1 MNFSDTKITTFAVKE
16 KKEVEMLSNL
26 FLQLTHIELLISYP
40 IKDIVTLV
48 KRDPRFNVKLLN
60 DIYFED
66 TFVDEGIHRL
76 MMNNVVN
83 WLYERGE
90 NPDAF
95 VQRIVDR
102 CAAFEAV
109 PARSVLRSY
118 LPYVSQFY
126 ATKDVRQLCLDII
139 PKRYPL
145 LTDPKFLKRD
155 LVDGFRKEYFAFRF
169 ETPGVLITNPMR
181 WFNGLVQVGAV
192 LLGTPPYEHID
203 FRASQTSFVEA
214 LEGRETAEIGEDG
227 YVYVNG
233 EKVGKNMTFAECLAE
248 NGLEWDVEA
257 EKNIVC
263 VKALKD
269 VVDAK
274 VGALLIQKDCYYGA
288 PASIAFVDYKADIVA
303 PEPFNKL
310 MSAVVRQEFDSWKP
324 IQKAQEQLL
333 EAMNDSVTVI
343 YYKSDDS
350 ISVNSKHLMRN
361 VPARI
366 LRNLLR
372 EYTATGREEY
382 ENREFKRDPAI
393 CMDPLRPNFES
404 RLNRVIAHINGC
416 DDPNKPS
423 EGVKKYFEIE
433 RHRRGGFRFVPKCK
447 IIFREE

>member
-1 MNFSDTKITTFAVKE
+1 
-16 KKEVEMLSNL
+16 MLSNL

-40 IKDIVTLV
+40 VKEILTLV
-48 KRDPRFNVKLLN
+48 KRDSRINVKMLN

-66 TFVDEGIHRL
+66 SYVDEGTHRL
-76 MMNNVVN
+76 VMNNVVA

-90 NPDAF
+90 SPDAF
-95 VQRIVDR
+95 IQRIIDR
-102 CAAFEAV
+102 CATFEAV

-126 ATKDVRQLCLDII
+126 ATEDVRQLCLDVI

-145 LTDPKFLKRD
+145 LLNPKFLRRD
-155 LVDGFRKEYFAFRF
+155 LVDGNRKEFFSFRF
-169 ETPGVLITNPMR
+169 DTPSGLVINPMR
-181 WFNGLVQVGAV
+181 WFIGMVKIGPI
-192 LLGTPPYEHID
+192 LLNTPTYEHVE
-203 FRASQTSFVEA
+203 FKATQTSFVET
-214 LEGRETAEIGEDG
+214 LENRASAEMRDDG
-227 YVYVNG
+227 FIYVD
-233 EKVGKNMTFAECLAE
+233 GKKAGKYMTFGDCLSE
-248 NGLEWDVEA
+248 SGLEWEFEA
-257 EKNIVC
+257 ETKMAC
-263 VKALKD
+263 VKAIDD
-269 VVDAK
+269 VIDEKTGTV
-274 VGALLIQKDCYYGA
+274 LIHKDCYYGA
-288 PASIAFVDYKADIVA
+288 PASIVLFDYKANVVA
-303 PEPFNKL
+303 PEPFTRL
-310 MSAVVRQEFDSWKP
+310 MSAVVKQEFDSWKP

-333 EAMNDSVTVI
+333 EAMNDSVTIV

-350 ISVNSKHLMRN
+350 ISVNNKHLMRN

-404 RLNRVIAHINGC
+404 RLNRVIAHINGS
-416 DDPNKPS
+416 DDPDKPT
-423 EGVKKYFEIE
+423 EGVKKFFEIE

>member
-1 MNFSDTKITTFAVKE
+1 
-16 KKEVEMLSNL
+16 MLSNL
-26 FLQLTHIELLISYP
+26 FLQFTHIELLISYP
-40 IKDIVTLV
+40 VKDLLTLV
-48 KRDPRFNVKLLN
+48 KKDPRFTVKTLN

-66 TFVDEGIHRL
+66 SFVDESVHRL
-76 MMNNVVN
+76 IMNTVVN

-95 VQRIVDR
+95 VQRIIDR
-102 CAAFEAV
+102 CAAFEGV

-145 LTDPKFLKRD
+145 LTDPKFLRREV
-155 LVDGFRKEYFAFRF
+155 VDGNRKEYFSFRF
-169 ETPGVLITNPMR
+169 DSPGMLVTNPMR
-181 WFNGLVQVGAV
+181 WFNGLVQIGPI
-192 LLGTPPYEHID
+192 LLDTPPYEHME
-203 FRASQTSFVEA
+203 FKAAQTSFIEA
-214 LEGRETAEIGEDG
+214 LENRATAEMRDDG
-227 YVYVNG
+227 FVYVNG
-233 EKVGKNMTFAECLAE
+233 RAVGKNMTFGDCLEE
-248 NGLEWDVEA
+248 NGLEWEFDA
-257 EKNIVC
+257 EKKMTC
-263 VKALKD
+263 VKALED
-269 VVDAK
+269 VVDEK
-274 VGALLIQKDCYYGA
+274 VGAVLIHKGCYYGA
-288 PASIAFVDYKADIVA
+288 PAAIVFFDYKADVVA

-310 MSAVVRQEFDSWKP
+310 MSAVVKQEFDSWKP

-333 EAMNDSVTVI
+333 EGLKDSVTVI

-404 RLNRVIAHINGC
+404 RLNRVIAHINGT
-416 DDPNKPS
+416 DDKDGNVT

>member
-1 MNFSDTKITTFAVKE
+1 V
-16 KKEVEMLSNL
+16 LSNL

-40 IKDIVTLV
+40 IKDVVSLT
-48 KRDPRFNVKLLN
+48 KRDSRFNVKLLN
-60 DIYFED
+60 DLYFED
-66 TFVDEGIHRL
+66 SVVDESAHRFV
-76 MMNNVVN
+76 MNAVVS

-90 NPDAF
+90 SPDAF
-95 VQRIVDR
+95 VQRIIDR

-118 LPYVSQFY
+118 LPYISQFY
-126 ATKDVRQLCLDII
+126 AAEDVRQLCLDII
-139 PKRYPL
+139 PKRYPVL
-145 LTDPKFLKRD
+145 NDSKFLKRE
-155 LVDGFRKEYFAFRF
+155 LVDGSRKEYMSFRF
-169 ETPGVLITNPMR
+169 DTPGVLVTNPMR
-181 WFNGLVQVGAV
+181 WFVGLVQLGPI
-192 LLGTPPYEHID
+192 LLDTAPYEKIE
-203 FRASQTSFVEA
+203 FKASQTSFIEA
-214 LEGRETAEIGEDG
+214 LENQANAEKLDDG
-227 YVYVNG
+227 FVYVG
-233 EKVGKNMTFAECLAE
+233 GRKVGEYKTFGDCLAE
-248 NGLEWDVEA
+248 NGLSWEVEA
-257 EKNIVC
+257 EKKMACI
-263 VKALKD
+263 KAIED
-269 VVDAK
+269 VVDK
-274 VGALLIQKDCYYGA
+274 RTGAVLIHKGCYYGA
-288 PASIAFVDYKADIVA
+288 PASLVYFDYKANVVA

-310 MSAVVRQEFDSWKP
+310 MSAVVKQEFDAWAP

-333 EAMNDSVTVI
+333 ELMNDSVTII
-343 YYKSDDS
+343 YHKSDDS

-404 RLNRVIAHINGC
+404 RLNRVVAHINGS

-447 IIFREE
+447 IIFKEE

>member
-1 MNFSDTKITTFAVKE
+1 
-16 KKEVEMLSNL
+16 MLSNL

-40 IKDIVTLV
+40 VKDILTLI

-66 TFVDEGIHRL
+66 SFVDESVHRL

-90 NPDAF
+90 NPDEF
-95 VQRIVDR
+95 VQRIMDR
-102 CAAFEAV
+102 CATFEAI

-126 ATKDVRQLCLDII
+126 ATEDVRQLCLDII

-145 LTDPKFLKRD
+145 LSNAKFLRRE
-155 LVDGFRKEYFAFRF
+155 LTDGFRKEYFTYRF
-169 ETPGVLITNPMR
+169 DSPGMLITNPMR
-181 WFNGLVQVGAV
+181 WFNGLVQIGAI
-192 LLGTPPYEHID
+192 LLNTPPYEKIEYK
-203 FRASQTSFVEA
+203 ACQTSFVEA
-214 LEGRETAEIGEDG
+214 LENRATAEVRDG
-227 YVYVNG
+227 FVYVNG
-233 EKVGKNMTFAECLAE
+233 KQVGEYKTFGDCLAEYGLEWEFEAEKKMACIRATEDVVDEKVGAT
-248 NGLEWDVEA
+248 
-257 EKNIVC
+257 
-263 VKALKD
+263 
-269 VVDAK
+269 
-274 VGALLIQKDCYYGA
+274 LLQKGCYDGA
-288 PASIAFVDYKADIVA
+288 PASVVYFDYKANVIA

-310 MSAVVRQEFDSWKP
+310 MSAVVKQEFDSWEP
-324 IQKAQEQLL
+324 IQKAQELLL
-333 EAMNDSVTVI
+333 EAMNDSVTII

-350 ISVNSKHLMRN
+350 ISVNNKHLMRN

-372 EYTATGREEY
+372 EYSATGREEF
-382 ENREFKRDPAI
+382 ENREFKRDPSI

-404 RLNRVIAHINGC
+404 RLNRVIAHINGS
-416 DDPNKPS
+416 DDPEHPS
-423 EGVKKYFEIE
+423 EGVKKFFEIE

>member
-1 MNFSDTKITTFAVKE
+1 
-16 KKEVEMLSNL
+16 MLSNL

-40 IKDIVTLV
+40 IKDILTLV
-48 KRDPRFNVKLLN
+48 KRDSRIDVKMLN

-66 TFVDEGIHRL
+66 SFVDEATHRL
-76 MMNNVVN
+76 MMNSVVS

-90 NPDAF
+90 SPDAF
-95 VQRIVDR
+95 MQRIIDR
-102 CAAFEAV
+102 CATFEAV

-118 LPYVSQFY
+118 LPYISQFY
-126 ATKDVRQLCLDII
+126 ATDDVRQLCLDII

-145 LTDPKFLKRD
+145 LQNARFLRRD
-155 LVDGFRKEYFAFRF
+155 LVNGNRQEYFTFRF
-169 ETPGVLITNPMR
+169 DTPGALVTNPMR
-181 WFNGLVQVGAV
+181 WFKGLVQIGPI
-192 LLGTPPYEHID
+192 LLNTKPYEYLE
-203 FRASQTSFVEA
+203 FRAAQTSFVEA
-214 LEGRETAEIGEDG
+214 LENRATAEKRDDG
-227 YVYVNG
+227 FVYVNG
-233 EKVGKNMTFAECLAE
+233 RPVAKYATFGDCISE

-257 EKNIVC
+257 ELKMAC
-263 VKALKD
+263 VKALED

-274 VGALLIQKDCYYGA
+274 TGSVLIRKDCYYGA
-288 PASIAFVDYKADIVA
+288 PAGIVYLNYKANVTA

-310 MSAVVRQEFDSWKP
+310 MSAVVKQEFDTWAP

-333 EAMNDSVTVI
+333 EAMNDSVTIV

-350 ISVNSKHLMRN
+350 ISVNNKHLMRN

-404 RLNRVIAHINGC
+404 RLNRVIAHINGS
-416 DDPNKPS
+416 DDPNKPT
-423 EGVKKYFEIE
+423 EGVKKYFKIE
-433 RHRRGGFRFVPKCK
+433 RHRRGGFRLVPKCK

>member
-1 MNFSDTKITTFAVKE
+1 
-16 KKEVEMLSNL
+16 MLSNL

-40 IKDIVTLV
+40 VKDVLSLV
-48 KRDPRFNVKLLN
+48 KRDSRINVKMLN

-66 TFVDEGIHRL
+66 SFVDESTHRL
-76 MMNNVVN
+76 IMNNVVA

-90 NPDAF
+90 SPDAF
-95 VQRIVDR
+95 MQRIIDR
-102 CAAFEAV
+102 CATFEAV

-145 LTDPKFLKRD
+145 LTNANFLRREV
-155 LVDGFRKEYFAFRF
+155 VDGNRQEFFTFRF
-169 ETPGVLITNPMR
+169 DTPGGLVVNPMR
-181 WFNGLVQVGAV
+181 WFIGLVQIGPI
-192 LLGTPPYEHID
+192 LLSTSPYECVE
-203 FRASQTSFVEA
+203 FKATQTSLVEA
-214 LEGRETAEIGEDG
+214 LEGRATAEMRDDG
-227 YVYVNG
+227 HVYVNG
-233 EKVGKNMTFAECLAE
+233 RKVGKYMTFGDCLSE
-248 NGLEWDVEA
+248 FGLKWEFEA
-257 EKNIVC
+257 ETKMAC
-263 VKALKD
+263 VKALED
-269 VVDAK
+269 VVEEK
-274 VGALLIQKDCYYGA
+274 TGSVLIHKGCYYGA
-288 PASIAFVDYKADIVA
+288 PASIVYFDYKADVVA

-310 MSAVVRQEFDSWKP
+310 MSAVVKQEFDAWQP

-333 EAMNDSVTVI
+333 EAMNDSVTIV

-350 ISVNSKHLMRN
+350 VSVNNKHLMRN

-382 ENREFKRDPAI
+382 ENREFKRDPSI

-404 RLNRVIAHINGC
+404 RLNRVIAHINGS
-416 DDPNKPS
+416 DDPNKPT
-423 EGVKKYFEIE
+423 EGVKKFFEIE

>member
-1 MNFSDTKITTFAVKE
+1 
-16 KKEVEMLSNL
+16 MLSNL
-26 FLQLTHIELLISYP
+26 FLQLTHIELLISYS
-40 IKDIVTLV
+40 IKDVVSLT
-48 KRDPRFNVKLLN
+48 KRDSRFNVKLLN
-60 DIYFED
+60 DLYFED
-66 TFVDEGIHRL
+66 SVVDESAHRFV
-76 MMNNVVN
+76 MNTVVS

-90 NPDAF
+90 SPDAF
-95 VQRIVDR
+95 VQRIIDR

-118 LPYVSQFY
+118 LPYISQFY
-126 ATKDVRQLCLDII
+126 AAEDVRQLCLDII
-139 PKRYPL
+139 PKRYPVMN
-145 LTDPKFLKRD
+145 DAQFLKRD
-155 LVDGFRKEYFAFRF
+155 LVDGFRKEFVSFRLD
-169 ETPGVLITNPMR
+169 TPGVLVSNPMR
-181 WFNGLVQVGAV
+181 WFVGLVQLGPI
-192 LLGTPPYEHID
+192 LLDTPPYEHIE
-203 FRASQTSFVEA
+203 FKASQTSFIEA
-214 LEGRETAEIGEDG
+214 LENQANAEKLDDG
-227 YVYVNG
+227 FVYVG
-233 EKVGKNMTFAECLAE
+233 GRKVGEYKTFGDCIDE
-248 NGLEWDVEA
+248 NGLSWSIEA
-257 EKNIVC
+257 EKKMACI
-263 VKALKD
+263 KALED
-269 VVDAK
+269 VVDK
-274 VGALLIQKDCYYGA
+274 RTGAVLIHKGCYYGA
-288 PASIAFVDYKADIVA
+288 PVSLVYFDYKANVVA

-310 MSAVVRQEFDSWKP
+310 MSAVVKQEFDAWAP

-333 EAMNDSVTVI
+333 ELMNDSVTII
-343 YYKSDDS
+343 YHKSDDS

-404 RLNRVIAHINGC
+404 RLNRVIAHINGS

>member
-1 MNFSDTKITTFAVKE
+1 
-16 KKEVEMLSNL
+16 
-26 FLQLTHIELLISYP
+26 
-40 IKDIVTLV
+40 
-48 KRDPRFNVKLLN
+48 
-60 DIYFED
+60 
-66 TFVDEGIHRL
+66 
-76 MMNNVVN
+76 
-83 WLYERGE
+83 
-90 NPDAF
+90 
-95 VQRIVDR
+95 
-102 CAAFEAV
+102 
-109 PARSVLRSY
+109 
-118 LPYVSQFY
+118 
-126 ATKDVRQLCLDII
+126 
-139 PKRYPL
+139 
-145 LTDPKFLKRD
+145 
-155 LVDGFRKEYFAFRF
+155 
-169 ETPGVLITNPMR
+169 
-181 WFNGLVQVGAV
+181 
-192 LLGTPPYEHID
+192 
-203 FRASQTSFVEA
+203 
-214 LEGRETAEIGEDG
+214 
-227 YVYVNG
+227 
-233 EKVGKNMTFAECLAE
+233 MTFAECLAE
-248 NGLEWDVEA
+248 NGLEWGVEA

-288 PASIAFVDYKADIVA
+288 PASIAYVDYKADIVA

-343 YYKSDDS
+343 YYKSDD
-350 ISVNSKHLMRN
+350 
-361 VPARI
+361 
-366 LRNLLR
+366 
-372 EYTATGREEY
+372 YTATGREEY